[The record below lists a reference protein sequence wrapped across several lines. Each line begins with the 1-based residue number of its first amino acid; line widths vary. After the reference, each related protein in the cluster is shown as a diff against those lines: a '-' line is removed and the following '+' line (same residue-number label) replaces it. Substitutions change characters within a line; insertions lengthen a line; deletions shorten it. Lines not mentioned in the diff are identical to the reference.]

1 MHQTGSENWPSMSA
15 EQVPSVPSGP
25 ILYTS
30 YNTDVLGRRTDD
42 LFSRRSR
49 RVLLLYVGGTIGMA
63 RSPAGVLE
71 PCKGYLTQVVRGMG
85 ELQRRP
91 EIAPFDI
98 IEYDELLDS
107 SDMRAHDY
115 LRIAKDVARHH
126 DEYDGFLVLHGT
138 DTMHYTASALSFL
151 LMNLAKPVIMT
162 GSMVP
167 FFEPYTDARRNMV
180 IGLMLASNPT
190 IREVCI
196 FFNDCLLRGNCCTKL
211 HHTFGAFCTPNCPP
225 LGVVESTGFHLRKH
239 LLLPQPCGPLRVL
252 SDMRGNVVV
261 FAMYADCDIKQL
273 LQQLLGGEPHAP
285 TPPATQEEIPTK
297 NAEEQDGC
305 GTRHDDAKQKDAA
318 AAVGSCDQ
326 GRKSDT
332 TITNPQ
338 PRKLIDAVLL
348 EISGVG
354 STDSDVSLALRE
366 LAKVAKA
373 NDIVLCVTTLE
384 PHGTLSSA
392 EIGRLHKISPDLIY
406 LYMTTAA
413 AEMKLIYLFGKG
425 LSPDTVRKMM
435 PRNLRG
441 ESTPGDSFEANM

>member
-1 MHQTGSENWPSMSA
+1 MRQTGAENWPSFSA
-15 EQVPSVPSGP
+15 EQVPPAPSGP

-30 YNTDVLGRRTDD
+30 YYTDGVGRRTDD
-42 LFSRRSR
+42 LFSRRTR
-49 RVLLLYVGGTIGMA
+49 RVLVLYVGGTIGMG

-85 ELQRRP
+85 ELQQRP

-107 SDMRAHDY
+107 SDMRARDY
-115 LRIAKDVARHH
+115 LRIAGDVVRHH
-126 DEYDGFLVLHGT
+126 NEYDGFLVLHGT

-167 FFEPYTDARRNMV
+167 LFEPYTDARRNMV
-180 IGLMLASNPT
+180 IGLMLASNPS

-211 HHTFGAFCTPNCPP
+211 HHTFGAFCTPNFPP

-239 LLLPQPCGPLRVL
+239 LLLPQPCGPLRVV
-252 SDMRGNVVV
+252 SDMQGSVVV
-261 FAMYADCDIKQL
+261 FAMHVGCDIKPL
-273 LQQLLGGEPHAP
+273 LQQLLEDEPPAP
-285 TPPATQEEIPTK
+285 TSPATQEESPTK
-297 NAEEQDGC
+297 NAEEQGEC
-305 GTRHDDAKQKDAA
+305 GTCRDDAKQKDAA
-318 AAVGSCDQ
+318 AVVGSYDQ
-326 GRKSDT
+326 GRRSAT
-332 TITNPQ
+332 TITH
-338 PRKLIDAVLL
+338 PRPGKLIDAVLL

-366 LAKVAKA
+366 LAKVAKT
-373 NDIVLCVTTLE
+373 NDIIVCVTTLE
-384 PHGTLSSA
+384 PYGSLSPA

-406 LYMTTAA
+406 VCMTTAA

-441 ESTPGDSFEANM
+441 EVTPGESFESNL